1 MSDDNKA
8 TNIKEW
14 HKQTLD
20 MIQQGGPVAL
30 VSCFVNGEPT
40 AAIAVV
46 TQNPDSTWTINPRFV
61 AVTSNMVLTDH
72 EGEVAERFRH
82 SHDIPTT
89 LQ

>member
-14 HKQTLD
+14 HKATLD

-40 AAIAVV
+40 AAIAVM
-46 TQNPDSTWTINPRFV
+46 TQHKDESWTIQPRFV
-61 AVTSNMVLTDH
+61 AITPEMKLTDH
-72 EGEVAERFRH
+72 EGVAAVPSKLNRN
-82 SHDIPTT
+82 
-89 LQ
+89 